1 MTELL
6 ILLLVA
12 IAYALGRARDE
23 RDRLLRLLAER
34 RPGRPAQRSHW
45 HTIETQLNAERKVW
59 QQAAAF
65 ERAARQAMQ
74 RVADDAAREAAAAAR
89 PSPRTAPTS
98 RPANSAA
105 ARRAGAKAPSRPSA
119 FAAEEVARFTVR
131 RSR

>member
-1 MTELL
+1 MTEIL

-12 IAYALGRARDE
+12 AAYALGRARDE
-23 RDRLLRLLAER
+23 RDRLMRLLAER
-34 RPGRPAQRSHW
+34 RAVRPAQRSHW
-45 HTIETQLNAERKVW
+45 HTIETQLDAERQVW

-74 RVADDAAREAAAAAR
+74 RVADDAAREAAATAR
-89 PSPRTAPTS
+89 PSPRTPPTN

-105 ARRAGAKAPSRPSA
+105 ALRAGAKAASRPSV
-119 FAAEEVARFTVR
+119 FATDEVARFTVR